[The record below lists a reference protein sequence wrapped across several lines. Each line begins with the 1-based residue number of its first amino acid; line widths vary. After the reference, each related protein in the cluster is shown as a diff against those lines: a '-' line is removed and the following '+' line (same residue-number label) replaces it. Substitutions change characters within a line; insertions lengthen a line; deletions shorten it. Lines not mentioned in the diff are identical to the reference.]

1 LETKYEGQ
9 SRQDQI
15 LLLAAEGM
23 TDKEIAARLGLSAE
37 TVGTYWR
44 RILAKYNAA
53 SRTEVVA
60 KVIELRAG
68 IEKAKL
74 EDLTASFKE
83 VTDHLFYQL
92 EQSQGLN
99 IDEAPWSQA
108 LSVLTDAFLIVDEE
122 AFVTARSAGSAEI
135 SVTVGEPVEWSVHQ
149 DDRDGL
155 RAALHEAMEARGP
168 SSLALRFSY
177 ADGTYTKHTVRLA
190 ALAEGGSIVVQICSG
205 S

>member
-23 TDKEIAARLGLSAE
+23 TDKEIAGRLGLSAE

-44 RILAKYNAA
+44 RILAKHNAA

-68 IEKAKL
+68 VEKAKL

-83 VTDHLFYQL
+83 VTDHLFFQL
-92 EQSQGLN
+92 EQLQSTN
-99 IDEAPWSQA
+99 VDDAPWSQA
-108 LSVLTDAFLIVDEE
+108 LNALTDVFLIVDEE
-122 AFVTARSAGSAEI
+122 AFITARSSGSQEI
-135 SVTVGEPVEWSVHQ
+135 SVAPGEPMEWSVHP
-149 DDRDGL
+149 DDRDAL
-155 RAALHEAMEARGP
+155 RGALNQAMNSRGP
-168 SSLALRFSY
+168 SALSLRFSY
-177 ADGTYTKHTVRLA
+177 ADGTFTKHPVRLA
-190 ALAEGGSIVVQICSG
+190 ALHDGTSIAVQICSG